1 MHLLG
6 TQTKTIKTYGK
17 KTNERVIPVNKLND
31 EINISAAGAPKSFD
45 LLLREPSRHGSK
57 KPKKVFTKDF
67 TKTKFFTSSA
77 KSFNTPPRA
86 PIVENTYVD
95 RSTPTKTNHRI
106 RIPLTPKNL
115 SKNRNEKHEIL
126 RVSVY
131 PSPTKDQNKSPSTLF
146 NYTKEN
152 SPHVV
157 PEIDHRIEF
166 LSKEI
171 QEIQLENSKSN
182 LKPQCKNDIYKSNNT
197 SDTEVPVKT
206 ISKIERPL
214 YNNKSQESEIMELL
228 TICEQ
233 TRIYSFQEFLGL
245 DGMKNVIKIGEAS
258 FSEVFAGYAPKFTSI
273 KTKCVFKIV
282 PFGRGSEVLINGE
295 QQCSIKDISQEIKI
309 TRELGGRTGLD
320 PLLRVGFL
328 KLYSVSICRGKYPI
342 ELLDEWDRWDSEFNS
357 ENDRPDYFDAK
368 QLYVIFVVEHG
379 GISLEDF
386 KLKNWEQAWSLLT
399 QVGWALAQAEQ
410 SLKFEHRDLHW
421 GNITI
426 KPTKNKVVTY
436 ELPSAEINVKVPT
449 CGIRAFI
456 IDYTLSRMQRGDEII
471 HVDMLDEGYFTAQG
485 DYQFDIYRM
494 MREETKGNWKS
505 FCPKTNVFW
514 LHYLADKLLTSKK
527 LPKPR
532 KTNEQYRYFDAI
544 TRFKKRALHKGG
556 YRSAIDAM
564 KNDDFWQI

>member
-17 KTNERVIPVNKLND
+17 KSNERVILVNKL
-31 EINISAAGAPKSFD
+31 
-45 LLLREPSRHGSK
+45 
-57 KPKKVFTKDF
+57 
-67 TKTKFFTSSA
+67 
-77 KSFNTPPRA
+77 
-86 PIVENTYVD
+86 
-95 RSTPTKTNHRI
+95 RS
-106 RIPLTPKNL
+106 PLTPKNL
-115 SKNRNEKHEIL
+115 NKNRNEKHEKL
-126 RVSVY
+126 KVSVY
-131 PSPTKDQNKSPSTLF
+131 PSPTRDRNRPPTPF
-146 NYTKEN
+146 NDTKEN
-152 SPHVV
+152 SPLVV

-166 LSKEI
+166 LSREI
-171 QEIQLENSKSN
+171 QEIQLDKSESS
-182 LKPQCKNDIYKSNNT
+182 LKPQYKNDIYQSNNT
-197 SDTEVPVKT
+197 HDDIEASMKK
-206 ISKIERPL
+206 ISKIESSL
-214 YNNKSQESEIMELL
+214 YNNKVYESEIMELL

-233 TRIYSFQEFLGL
+233 TRVYSFQEFLGL

-258 FSEVFAGYAPKFTSI
+258 FSEVFAGYAPKFTSV
-273 KTKCVFKIV
+273 KKKCVFKII
-282 PFGRGSEVLINGE
+282 PFGRGPEVLVNGDE
-295 QQCSIKDISQEIKI
+295 QCSIKDITQEVKI

-328 KLYSVSICRGKYPI
+328 QLYSVGICRGKYPT
-342 ELLDEWDRWDSEFNS
+342 ELLDEWNRWDTEFNS

-368 QLYVIFVVEHG
+368 QLFVIFVVEHG

-410 SLKFEHRDLHW
+410 HRDLHW

-436 ELPSAEINVKVPT
+436 ELPSAEINVQVPT
-449 CGIRAFI
+449 YGIRAFI

-471 HVDMLDEGYFTAQG
+471 HVDILDEGYFTAQG
-485 DYQFDIYRM
+485 DYQFEIYRM

-532 KTNEQYRYFDAI
+532 KTNEQYQYFDAI
-544 TRFKKRALHKGG
+544 GRFKKRALHKGG
-556 YRSAIDAM
+556 YKSAIDAM